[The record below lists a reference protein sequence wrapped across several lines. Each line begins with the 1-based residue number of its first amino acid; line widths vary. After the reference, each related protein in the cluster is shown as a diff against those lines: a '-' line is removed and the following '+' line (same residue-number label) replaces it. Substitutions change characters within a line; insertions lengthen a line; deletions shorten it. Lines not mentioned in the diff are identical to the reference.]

1 MFVRAIDD
9 KSSDTLVV
17 VSGEGFW
24 TGSSTLPHLHQ
35 HAVATPYPERV
46 VSPSFWPDP
55 RQSCAFPRRPG
66 RAMDHEPVLISTI
79 AIGLSAAFIG
89 GLIARRLGLP
99 AIVGYILAGVAI
111 GPFTPGLI
119 ADTSVATELA
129 EIGVILLMFGVGI
142 HFSIRDLLAV
152 RSIAVPGAI
161 VQTVVAG
168 TLGVWLGIALG
179 WRAADG
185 LVLGLALSIA
195 STVVL
200 LRTLMDR
207 NELDT
212 DQGQISVGWLIV
224 EDLLAVLV
232 LVLLPTLA
240 PILTGQVDASEAGP
254 AAFQD
259 VAVALGKA
267 AAFSILMIV
276 AGARLVPWLMLV
288 VAREG
293 SRELFTLAVLAI
305 AVGLAFLASTVFGVS
320 FALGAFLAGAVVS
333 ESDMSHQAAADAL
346 PLRDAF
352 AVLFFVSVGMLLDPS
367 YLLANPLPVL
377 AVLAVIVIGKAVT
390 KLAIMAAAGYPPTI
404 ALTVAAGLAQIGE
417 FSFVVGTLGRQLGLL
432 PDAGYQLIVA
442 GSLLSIAINPVLFRL
457 VRPIDARIRANRAL
471 MALLGRRAGDLAR
484 LSVEAQD
491 ANRFHAIICGYGRVG
506 RLIGPA
512 LDRRGFHYVVVT
524 QQRDEV
530 DRLRQGGSV
539 AIYGD
544 AADPE
549 VLRMAGIDH
558 ARVVVVATSDPSE
571 ARLIAERARRL
582 NDGVDLVVRTHSDS
596 EAAFFHGLGG
606 KVQAVHGERELAVQ
620 MARYALRRFGVS
632 ATESEAIAQGLRGR
646 PYAVAPPR
654 QSAGDV
660 LRGWVRRLSDRRA

>member
-1 MFVRAIDD
+1 
-9 KSSDTLVV
+9 
-17 VSGEGFW
+17 
-24 TGSSTLPHLHQ
+24 
-35 HAVATPYPERV
+35 
-46 VSPSFWPDP
+46 
-55 RQSCAFPRRPG
+55 
-66 RAMDHEPVLISTI
+66 MDHEPVLISTI

-119 ADTSVATELA
+119 ADASVASELA

-161 VQTVVAG
+161 IQTVVAG
-168 TLGVWLGIALG
+168 LLGVGLGVALG
-179 WRAADG
+179 WPAADG

-200 LRTLMDR
+200 LRTLTDR
-207 NELDT
+207 NLLDT
-212 DQGQISVGWLIV
+212 DQGQISLGWLIV

-240 PILTGQVDASEAGP
+240 PILTGQVDPGVAGP
-254 AAFQD
+254 AALVD
-259 VAVALGKA
+259 VLVALGKA

-305 AVGLAFLASTVFGVS
+305 AVGLAFVASTVFGVS

-352 AVLFFVSVGMLLDPS
+352 AVLFFVSVGMLLDPT

-377 AVLAVIVIGKAVT
+377 AVLGVIVIGKAVT
-390 KLAIMAAAGYPPTI
+390 KLAVMAAAGYPPMI
-404 ALTVAAGLAQIGE
+404 ALTVAAGLAQVGE
-417 FSFVVGTLGRQLGLL
+417 FSFIVGTLGRQLGLL

-442 GSLLSIAINPVLFRL
+442 GSLLSIALNPLLFGLIRPVDRRVRTSSRL
-457 VRPIDARIRANRAL
+457 MRLLTRRSGD
-471 MALLGRRAGDLAR
+471 LGRLTPDVQDGNR
-484 LSVEAQD
+484 L
-491 ANRFHAIICGYGRVG
+491 HAVICGYGRVG

-512 LDRRGFHYVVVT
+512 LDRRGFRYVVIT

-530 DRLRQGGSV
+530 DRLRRAGNV

-544 AADPE
+544 AADPV

-571 ARLIAERARRL
+571 ARLIAERARSL
-582 NDGVDLVVRTHSDS
+582 NGGVDLVVRTHSDT
-596 EAAFFHGLGG
+596 EAAFFQSLGG

-646 PYAVAPPR
+646 PYAVAAPR
-654 QSAGDV
+654 RGSAVDV
-660 LRGWVRRLSDRRA
+660 IRGWIRGLSDRRA